1 MELEL
6 EAAKVQVEADAE
18 GADLGA
24 EEADLGAKEGDLD
37 AESGGLDTDMQTAIE
52 NKLSAML
59 TLRKRLFAKASKNI
73 KEAQERYKKDYDRKR
88 SKPEVGSL
96 SLYCN
101 WYQIVINYC
110 SCI

>member
-24 EEADLGAKEGDLD
+24 EEADLDIDMQTA
-37 AESGGLDTDMQTAIE
+37 TDMQTAIE
-52 NKLSAML
+52 SKLSAML
-59 TLRKRLFAKASKNI
+59 TVRKRLFAKVSKNI

-88 SKPEVGSL
+88 SKPEVS
-96 SLYCN
+96 SFIFYCN
-101 WYQIVINYC
+101 WC
-110 SCI
+110 